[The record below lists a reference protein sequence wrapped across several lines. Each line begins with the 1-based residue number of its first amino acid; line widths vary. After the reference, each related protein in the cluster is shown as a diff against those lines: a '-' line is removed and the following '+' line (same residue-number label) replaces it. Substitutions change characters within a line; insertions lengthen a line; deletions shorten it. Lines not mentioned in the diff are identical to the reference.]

1 MDVPKVLDGS
11 YKRQAF
17 LFCLLILLTNDS
29 MQMKVRSFSH
39 NCGIF
44 L

>member
-17 LFCLLILLTNDS
+17 LKVPLLFINS
-29 MQMKVRSFSH
+29 SH
-39 NCGIF
+39 K
-44 L
+44 